1 MSLRSGRLPGL
12 GKDPTTAAEAA
23 NLIHAHA
30 VALRWASTRNV
41 TKRPFFPERNG
52 KCTICGDSFPGYE
65 LQRLNCGHRH
75 CRDCLRQNYQH
86 VINNPENH
94 PAKCCQGLS
103 FSETS
108 FVLTDEEMKAV
119 LEIQSSHESTKI
131 IPCFSCEGDIYFSD
145 IGRDAAYCSSCD
157 KLTCTICRKEMHDD
171 LCPEDPETEK
181 LKTLA
186 KEEGWTQC
194 PKCNRLVFR
203 VSGCNSMTCLCKTN
217 FCFRCG
223 GLYGKCNCAF
233 IPRDPTEAANKSKA
247 DIHFGAAFTNG
258 SSSRKAS
265 TKERLNYR
273 ILRDH
278 RNLALR
284 NQQNQKAKLKDLKLM
299 RQLKLKEDEMAREIV
314 RLRVKMHELAA
325 AEKLERKKRK
335 QAIRNGEIVEDLGP
349 DPYNQAARFEGN
361 IRKSETIPVD
371 QQKDRLKKFFKKYPL
386 DQAFNGCEEIRGLA
400 AQKYGGEER
409 QHKIGNL
416 LETLNTFKE
425 VVDGILSCASESV
438 SAVWLGLGVIIK
450 IVSDDLIT
458 CKVIIDVFDNI
469 VPITLFTL
477 LVEKSSQAQGFGE
490 KVKSGAVKTGQK
502 IKSAAKTVGAKL
514 REAII
519 GDIKSKHEEIKS
531 LYDEIQTLVS
541 NLFQEATIIH
551 NEEML
556 SKMDN
561 ALQATEIPY
570 FTRGSANTSIK
581 EGNEMLRD
589 AIETSTERL
598 EEKVKEGNEMVIETV
613 ETTMQQSSRVIIEGV
628 AAALETPD
636 DIFNRYIEVF
646 QPSSALENFLLGLNN
661 KKTAYSALT
670 ENSWILANSDYEKW
684 QGLPK
689 AEDVFCVNGRKRYGK
704 TMTMLSAYENFLRC
718 YTGGEK
724 VLAVRFFFKL
734 GDNELQSGV
743 WAFESLVLQVIK
755 IIKEREGFRAP
766 ALLNTIL
773 DGNREFDIRNYKTGS
788 SERKC
793 AMIRYYIAAISETLR
808 VQIYFLFD
816 TLDECHDRGE
826 VRLLKHLEDLVLAPT
841 PTIKVLVSVKEEI
854 SIKNELERSGVE
866 RFWILNLMP
875 RDSSNEMEL
884 FLRKK
889 LEEIILIRI
898 NDRNN
903 KDAIRAEATKYMP
916 KLQKKVEVDF
926 AYANMVISSLQV
938 PSKMSLEARI
948 KNLPSSVDEICRG
961 SLEAMKPSEQHLII
975 FALRWIAW
983 PFSEITA
990 LEIAEHYRGAYTH
1003 ETADEESY
1011 KALITPTFRKTL
1023 RFRKQ

>member
-75 CRDCLRQNYQH
+75 CRDCLRRNYQH

-284 NQQNQKAKLKDLKLM
+284 NQQNQKAKLKDLKLR

-325 AEKLERKKRK
+325 AEKLEKKERK

-349 DPYNQAARFEGN
+349 DPYNQAARLPTADAALDLNLQADLTRE
-361 IRKSETIPVD
+361 KIPVD

-386 DQAFNGCEEIRGLA
+386 DQAFNSCEEIRGLA

-409 QHKIGNL
+409 QNKIGNL

-425 VVDGILSCASESV
+425 VVDGILSCAPESV
-438 SAVWLGLGVIIK
+438 SAVWLGLGMIIK

-469 VPITLFTL
+469 VTITLFML
-477 LVEKSSQAQGFGE
+477 LVEKMYLHDVSQGPRDKSMKQMTFE
-490 KVKSGAVKTGQK
+490 KLQELACAIFDFNWHTKYLNGTKWIMPSKQLKSRILRGVQQ
-502 IKSAAKTVGAKL
+502 IKEK
-514 REAII
+514 
-519 GDIKSKHEEIKS
+519 
-531 LYDEIQTLVS
+531 
-541 NLFQEATIIH
+541 
-551 NEEML
+551 
-556 SKMDN
+556 
-561 ALQATEIPY
+561 
-570 FTRGSANTSIK
+570 IK
-581 EGNEMLRD
+581 EGNEM
-589 AIETSTERL
+589 AF
-598 EEKVKEGNEMVIETV
+598 ETV

-628 AAALETPD
+628 TAALETPD

-689 AEDVFCVNGRKRYGK
+689 AEDVFCVNGRKRHGK
-704 TMTMLSAYENFLRC
+704 TMTMLSAYENLLRC
-718 YTGGEK
+718 YTSEKK
-724 VLAVRFFFKL
+724 VLVVRFFFKL

-743 WAFESLVLQVIK
+743 RAFESLILQVIK
-755 IIKEREGFRAP
+755 IIKEREGSRAP

-793 AMIRYYIAAISETLR
+793 AMIRYYIAAISEMLR
-808 VQIYFLFD
+808 VQIYFLLD
-816 TLDECHDRGE
+816 ALDECHDRGK

-841 PTIKVLVSVKEEI
+841 PTIKVLVSVREEI
-854 SIKNELERSGVE
+854 GTKNELERSGVK

-889 LEEIILIRI
+889 LEQIILTRI
-898 NDRNN
+898 KDRNN
-903 KDAIRAEATKYMP
+903 KDTIRAEATKYMP
-916 KLQKKVEVDF
+916 KLQKKVEGDF
-926 AYANMVISSLQV
+926 AYANMVIASLQE
-938 PSKMSLEARI
+938 PSRMSLEARI
-948 KNLPSSVDEICRG
+948 RNSTFERRRNISGVIR
-961 SLEAMKPSEQHLII
+961 SN
-975 FALRWIAW
+975 
-983 PFSEITA
+983 
-990 LEIAEHYRGAYTH
+990 
-1003 ETADEESY
+1003 ET
-1011 KALITPTFRKTL
+1011 K
-1023 RFRKQ
+1023 